1 VHAEFE
7 ADTCSEILGLP
18 TCGAWLPDQT
28 AFVKLLSHQVPPFL
42 GGWCL
47 VGIVAAS
54 MSTADGAILAMGTVF
69 SHNLMRLLDVKFP
82 RLITSKNLLVM
93 ARLSTIPFTVASALI
108 GSKYRSSDSAAGA
121 TGYLLI
127 VAFDIV
133 LASVVAPLV
142 ACFYTRK
149 PSPRAAFCSILAG
162 IITRIVL
169 EFALPKDGLLLLPY
183 NYDEFYDYGPAASA
197 GLPTFVYSPNPDDIW
212 DPNTE
217 ECVQEQFKD
226 YTGVDSLSA
235 FLCSIIVFT
244 MIQLLEHRLLG
255 KPLFSLPGLQGYE
268 KDLGGEEEFV
278 KQLDE
283 TEKELDVEKEVSEN
297 DVPEEPFVEGKAE
310 PVKPDTKKEEATI
323 GPTKSKAKRKSK
335 RKRNVEEVRLDI

>member
-1 VHAEFE
+1 
-7 ADTCSEILGLP
+7 
-18 TCGAWLPDQT
+18 
-28 AFVKLLSHQVPPFL
+28 
-42 GGWCL
+42 
-47 VGIVAAS
+47 

-82 RLITSKNLLVM
+82 NLITSKNLLLM

-133 LASVVAPLV
+133 LAAVVAPLFG
-142 ACFYTRK
+142 CFYAK
-149 PSPRAAFCSILAG
+149 NPSPRAALCSVLSG

-183 NYDEFYDYGPAASA
+183 NYPEFYDYGPAASDL
-197 GLPTFVYSPNPDDIW
+197 LPPFIYSPEPDANW
-212 DPNTE
+212 VPNSE
-217 ECVQEQFKD
+217 DCVQEQFKD

-244 MIQLLEHRLLG
+244 SIQVIESCLG
-255 KPLFSLPGLQGYE
+255 RPLFNLPGLQGYE
-268 KDLGGEEEFV
+268 KDLGGEEEAV
-278 KQLDE
+278 KQADE
-283 TEKELDVEKEVSEN
+283 TEKDLDIEKEMSEKEAAIEP
-297 DVPEEPFVEGKAE
+297 DEEDEEVPMEADMEKEPSTEMTRSKIKGK
-310 PVKPDTKKEEATI
+310 
-323 GPTKSKAKRKSK
+323 SKRKSK
-335 RKRNVEEVRLDI
+335 PKVDKVRMDI